1 MNPCEYG
8 YMLNDTEY
16 KEKFEDTK
24 PQIQGQTM
32 QWLKEKGQKDLQNIT
47 QKAKYQATQVR
58 LKNGVN
64 SDAPEGW
71 AVSVESRRVTL
82 VVHRW

>member
-1 MNPCEYG
+1 MEFSKDIIRYRVVCFW

-32 QWLKEKGQKDLQNIT
+32 Q
-47 QKAKYQATQVR
+47 
-58 LKNGVN
+58 
-64 SDAPEGW
+64 
-71 AVSVESRRVTL
+71 
-82 VVHRW
+82 